1 LIIILNIIDISS
13 HLLYFVLMYIC
24 ICNNITSKKVEEALD
39 NGVEKTKHIYSYHK
53 CKPKCGKCISFMEDI
68 VINKTATVG

>member
-1 LIIILNIIDISS
+1 
-13 HLLYFVLMYIC
+13 MYIC